1 MKTPDHRKV
10 GWLQRYNSQ
19 ASFLASI
26 YVYVCQHTHTHTHP
40 SGPSD
45 VPGRILT
52 FLFSQIISA
61 SSGLALFR
69 EKLYISGWMY
79 KFPTRS
85 TLSKRFP
92 TIGPRRIKI
101 IRDQTTWGECVD
113 GCVHLSDNFSS
124 LGKGKCQVA
133 LSDFLVCCKNICPA
147 SVL

>member
-10 GWLQRYNSQ
+10 SWLQRYNSQ

-26 YVYVCQHTHTHTHP
+26 YVYVCQHTHTHTP
-40 SGPSD
+40 L
-45 VPGRILT
+45 RT
-52 FLFSQIISA
+52 FRCTWENPDIFVLPNHSA